1 MSRAAA
7 RVPVGLVLAAA
18 LGAVALPAQADIYS
32 CVNARGQRLTADR
45 PIAECMDREQQVRG
59 ADGSV
64 RRILP
69 PSMTAEERAAAEER
83 RRREQLEE
91 RTRRDAIRH
100 DRNLL
105 SRYPDIER
113 HNEAR
118 EAALEPV
125 RSAMQSTD
133 KRMEEL
139 ERERRQLREEAEIYK
154 GRELPRSLRH
164 KIEQN
169 QVATQAQKDAM
180 QSHQAENRRINASFD
195 QELARLRQ
203 LWNGAAPGSLT
214 APVPAPTAA
223 R

>member
-1 MSRAAA
+1 
-7 RVPVGLVLAAA
+7 
-18 LGAVALPAQADIYS
+18 
-32 CVNARGQRLTADR
+32 
-45 PIAECMDREQQVRG
+45 MDREQQVRG

-69 PSMTAEERAAAEER
+69 PSMTAEERAAAEEK

-139 ERERRQLREEAEIYK
+139 ERERRQLREEAEFYK
-154 GRELPRSLRH
+154 GRELPRPLRH

-214 APVPAPTAA
+214 APTAA

>member
-1 MSRAAA
+1 VSRAAA
-7 RVPVGLVLAAA
+7 RVPAGLLLAAA

-69 PSMTAEERAAAEER
+69 PSMTAEERSAAEVR
-83 RRREQLEE
+83 RRRDQQAEDA
-91 RTRRDAIRH
+91 RREAVRL

-105 SRYPDIER
+105 NRYPDEDR
-113 HNEAR
+113 HRQAR
-118 EAALEPV
+118 EEALEPL
-125 RSAMQSTD
+125 RHALAASE
-133 KRMEEL
+133 KRLDEL
-139 ERERRQLREEAEIYK
+139 ERERRQLREEGEFYK
-154 GRELPRSLRH
+154 GREMPPALRQ
-164 KIEQN
+164 KFDQN
-169 QVATQAQKDAM
+169 EAATQVQKDVM
-180 QSHQAENRRINASFD
+180 QHHKAEIRRISQTLD

-203 LWNGAAPGSLT
+203 LWAGAAPGSLT
-214 APVPAPTAA
+214 VPVPAPTAA

>member
-1 MSRAAA
+1 M
-7 RVPVGLVLAAA
+7 AAA
-18 LGAVALPAQADIYS
+18 LGAVVLPTPAQADIYS

-69 PSMTAEERAAAEER
+69 PSMTTEERTAAEDK

-91 RTRRDAIRH
+91 RTRRDAVRH

-133 KRMEEL
+133 KRTEEL
-139 ERERRQLREEAEIYK
+139 ERERRQLREEAEFYK
-154 GRELPRSLRH
+154 GRELPRTLKQ

-195 QELARLRQ
+195 QELMRLRQ
-203 LWNGAAPGSLT
+203 LWTGAAPGSLLT
-214 APVPAPTAA
+214 TPAPTAA